1 MERPYSISIFC
12 CDSRAAV
19 RYPLPPKSSRIGGSK
34 RFSYLLVHNIWFSFR
49 IFWIQKIFVS
59 TYLDLLGSRR
69 FSYLRVLIR
78 KWSYSIWR
86 EGIVNREWTYSI
98 WREGIV
104 SSSLVV
110 GVGRQYAD
118 AAILGGWRCSAI
130 KAIMMD
136 GDNNPI
142 RLRLFDEQNNRTK
155 ISIRLV
161 PLSLQRD
168 PTLSLSFSQSSS
180 TLSREPY

>member
-1 MERPYSISIFC
+1 M
-12 CDSRAAV
+12 D
-19 RYPLPPKSSRIGGSK
+19 L
-34 RFSYLLVHNIWFSFR
+34 
-49 IFWIQKIFVS
+49 
-59 TYLDLLGSRR
+59 LDLAGRNCIVVARR
-69 FSYLRVLIR
+69 RRRPAI
-78 KWSYSIWR
+78 
-86 EGIVNREWTYSI
+86 
-98 WREGIV
+98 
-104 SSSLVV
+104 
-110 GVGRQYAD
+110 QD

-168 PTLSLSFSQSSS
+168 PTLSLSLSLSSS
-180 TLSREPY
+180 TLSREP